1 MSLLGGIALGAGINF
16 LANSILG
23 SQASASQSAENA
35 ESRAWQSEENEK
47 SRAFNAEQA
56 LLDRQWQEDMWNKQ
70 NEYNT
75 PVNVVKR
82 MMAAGVNPAA
92 AFRQGAGATGV
103 SQSLP
108 TGASA
113 TSSPSSVSYA
123 PSATLAAMQS
133 MTTNGAYI
141 KSLSGAIKDLS
152 SAGVDKANVEKIWQE
167 ISLSMSQEKLTDLQA
182 QMQDMSNKI
191 FALTGKKEKQAQ
203 IDLLLA
209 QAASFVAD
217 KGLKE
222 AMTDTEKER
231 ALTEY
236 WHGLETKMKA
246 LLGQAD
252 YDKAQIVLAYLKPMM
267 EATLKNINADTANKV
282 SQTSL
287 NYASKEQIEYVTNNL
302 MHDEHAKNTWER
314 LIKGYGSDGYPID
327 SDDFGRAKDAY
338 YADLRQRV
346 ADADLAE
353 DKKKQLYQEIKLLE
367 RANNWYDM
375 NQCVSNITAIAGA
388 RTGAIFASSSAK
400 RAGDYGRLIDHQ
412 IHEASRLHQK
422 TSKLFDADGK
432 LQGYRTD
439 VYD

>member
-75 PVNVVKR
+75 PANVVKR

-133 MTTNGAYI
+133 MSTNGAYI
-141 KSLSGAIKDLS
+141 KSLSGAIKDLT

-167 ISLSMSQEKLTDLQA
+167 ISSMVSEQKLTELKA
-182 QMQDMSNKI
+182 EAQDMANQVY
-191 FALTGKKEKQAQ
+191 ALTGKKRAMAEVNNLISDLYVKSANIAYTEAKTYNEKLQQ
-203 IDLLLA
+203 FEIYWRG
-209 QAASFVAD
+209 F
-217 KGLKE
+217 E
-222 AMTDTEKER
+222 AKF
-231 ALTEY
+231 
-236 WHGLETKMKA
+236 KA
-246 LLGQAD
+246 LLGEKDYEKAKIVLKWLEPQLKANLRNTEAD
-252 YDKAQIVLAYLKPMM
+252 TREKNSRSELNAATASLHAELAKTEYTFRPIREYLLNDEHNLNVRTIDSKVKEWQSKANEAEQKAFLEALKAQDLKSY
-267 EATLKNINADTANKV
+267 N
-282 SQTSL
+282 S
-287 NYASKEQIEYVTNNL
+287 
-302 MHDEHAKNTWER
+302 
-314 LIKGYGSDGYPID
+314 
-327 SDDFGRAKDAY
+327 F
-338 YADLRQRV
+338 QRV
-346 ADADLAE
+346 LLGKGSIDDKQNVIDLLRGLSDADRL
-353 DKKKQLYQEIKLLE
+353 
-367 RANNWYDM
+367 
-375 NQCVSNITAIAGA
+375 SGA
-388 RTGAIFASSSAK
+388 AP
-400 RAGDYGRLIDHQ
+400 
-412 IHEASRLHQK
+412 
-422 TSKLFDADGK
+422 
-432 LQGYRTD
+432 
-439 VYD
+439 VYK